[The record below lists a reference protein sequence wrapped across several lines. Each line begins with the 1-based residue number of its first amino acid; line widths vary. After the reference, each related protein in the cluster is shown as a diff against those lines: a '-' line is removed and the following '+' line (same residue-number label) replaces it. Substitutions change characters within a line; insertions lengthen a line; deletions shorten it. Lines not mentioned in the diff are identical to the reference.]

1 MLSKKILL
9 LVTTLSIINLISAQT
24 LFTYGKKTVSK
35 AEFLKAFDKNP
46 SPLETD
52 RKKALNEYLNL
63 YINYKL
69 KVQSAYDDK
78 MHEQPMFKNESSS
91 FKKQLADKIINT
103 EANIDLLIKQA
114 FDRSQ
119 KDIHVAQ
126 IFIEIK
132 PGVDNIYAIDQME
145 KALKSLKQG
154 MNFEDAV
161 KKYSNDDYTIQTK
174 GDLGYITA
182 FTLPYQFEN
191 EIYNLKVGEFSSVY
205 KSSFGYHIFKNLN
218 ERPAVG
224 KRKVAQVLLSIP
236 IGASNDTKQQIEKL
250 ADSIYHLAIKG
261 DDFEDLVDLYSND
274 RATASIGGVLQE
286 FGIGEYSQ
294 DFEKPVFELKHK
306 GDITKPF
313 LTQHGWHIIKLL
325 DILPV
330 STDYNDPVTISN
342 IKQQI
347 ETTDRIVIAKKALI
361 KNWMVA
367 CKYKKEPFDEKEFL
381 QFSDSAYVNGS
392 LKGFKKIKPETV
404 LFSFAKEKIT
414 AAEWAKFAKA
424 IKEGKD
430 KLAQLHTIV
439 LLKEYEQI
447 RCSEYYYKHL
457 EDFYPSLTEQSLE
470 FDEAN
475 LLFSAMDKN
484 VWNKANED
492 TLGMKKYYTQ
502 NKSKYIWQPGI
513 SAIIITAPNYNTAL
527 EIIDS
532 FKLGISNWKNIVS
545 KINANILTDSSR
557 FENKQLPITQAVENK
572 VGFISTPEKNNND
585 SSFSF
590 IYVTAIHSNPE
601 QRSFDEARGFIT
613 SDYQI
618 VLEQKWITN
627 LKKKYPIVIK
637 QAVWKTVN

>member
-1 MLSKKILL
+1 MLRKKLL
-9 LVTTLSIINLISAQT
+9 LLITALSFMHFINAQT

-35 AEFLKAFDKNP
+35 TEFLKAFDKNP
-46 SPLETD
+46 SPIETD
-52 RKKALNEYLNL
+52 RTKALNEYLNL

-78 MHEQPMFKNESSS
+78 MHEQPMFKNESNS
-91 FKKQLADKIINT
+91 FKKQLEDKIINT

-114 FDRSQ
+114 FERSQ

-132 PGVDNIYAIDQME
+132 PGVDNIYAISQME
-145 KALKSLKQG
+145 KAEKSLKQG
-154 MNFEDAV
+154 MLFEEAV
-161 KKYSNDDYTIQTK
+161 KKFSNDDFTIQTN

-182 FTLPYQFEN
+182 FTLPYEFEN
-191 EIYNLKVGEFSSVY
+191 EIYNLKVGAFSSIY
-205 KSSFGYHIFKNLN
+205 KSSFGYHIFKNLG
-218 ERPAVG
+218 ERNAVG

-236 IGASNDTKQQIEKL
+236 LGANNETKQQIEKL
-250 ADSIYHLAIKG
+250 ADSIYHLAVKG
-261 DDFEDLVDLYSND
+261 EDFEDLVDLYSND

-294 DFEKPVFELKHK
+294 DFEKPVFELKQK
-306 GDITKPF
+306 GEISKPF
-313 LTQHGWHIIKLL
+313 LTQHGWHIVKLL

-330 STDYNDPVTISN
+330 STDFNDPVTVSN

-347 ETTDRIVIAKKALI
+347 ESSDRIVIAKKTLI
-361 KNWMVA
+361 KKWMVA
-367 CKYKKEPFDEKEFL
+367 CKYKKEPFDENEFL
-381 QFSDSAYVNGS
+381 KFSDSAYTNGS
-392 LKGFKKIKPETV
+392 LKEFKKIKPETI
-404 LFSFAKEKIT
+404 LFSFAKEKVT

-430 KLAQLHTIV
+430 KLAQLHTLV

-447 RCSEYYYKHL
+447 RCSEYYYNHL
-457 EDFYPSLTEQSLE
+457 DEFYPSLKEQSLE

-513 SAIIITAPNYNTAL
+513 SAIIITAPDNKTAL
-527 EIIDS
+527 EVIDS
-532 FKLGISNWKNIVS
+532 FKLGIDNWRNVVS
-545 KINANILTDSSR
+545 KVNANILTDSSR
-557 FENKQLPITQAVENK
+557 FENKQLPTSNTIENK
-572 VGFISTPEKNNND
+572 VGFISTPEKNTTENAY
-585 SSFSF
+585 SF
-590 IYVTAIHSNPE
+590 IYVTAIHNNPE
-601 QRSFDEARGFIT
+601 QRSFDEARGFVT
-613 SDYQI
+613 SDYQL
-618 VLEQKWITN
+618 VLEQKWINN
-627 LKKKYPIVIK
+627 LKKKYPIVIN
-637 QAVWKTVN
+637 QAVWKTVK